1 MLGSR
6 SFPVSGLEG
15 ADYEDESTITCVQAI
30 ENGNI
35 ESRRSAACAPAL
47 RDSGTKEALGALLL
61 MLNLP
66 EVRIPAIR
74 AIRSMGVQAISA
86 MPKVCELLQNTD
98 LFIRADALLA
108 LGAMGIKTI
117 EGPIRG
123 PLFL

>member
-1 MLGSR
+1 
-6 SFPVSGLEG
+6 
-15 ADYEDESTITCVQAI
+15 
-30 ENGNI
+30 
-35 ESRRSAACAPAL
+35 
-47 RDSGTKEALGALLL
+47 

-98 LFIRADALLA
+98 LFIRAHALLA
-108 LGAMGIKTI
+108 EAMGIKTI

-123 PLFL
+123 LKDPFPMNTYLAAVWADKEKQPFKLYPHCVKTSNLRYTEFVKVQTKPFSKSKDKSKYTSRIS